1 MQLLNS
7 IALFLSSFFLWANHV
22 SSQRSTYIVHM
33 DKPSMPKAFSSHSFW
48 YFSLVK
54 SSSKPVVTQTTL
66 LAAADKSEPKLIY
79 TYDNAFHGFSAV
91 LSTQELEVLKKS
103 TGFISA
109 YADGLVT
116 PDTTHSTKFLGLNT
130 AAGLWPASEFGKDV
144 IIGIIDTG
152 IWPESPSF
160 NDDGMTPI
168 PARWKGICQQGQEF
182 NSSICNKK
190 LIGARY
196 FNAGVRAAEPTVHIN
211 IDSARD
217 EDGHGTH
224 VASIAAGNYVEGVSF
239 LGYAPGTARG
249 VAPRARIAAY
259 KTLWFGSYESDTL
272 AGIDHAVAD
281 GVDILSI
288 SITYRRSDLFENPI
302 ASATFGAREKG
313 VIVCMSA
320 GNRGPSI
327 ATLRA
332 GIPWAVVVA
341 SGTVDRWFAGTITL
355 GNEKTITG
363 WTMFPARASVRNLN
377 LVYNET
383 LSACNSTE
391 LLRESPSNSIIV
403 CNLTDQSLD
412 FVFLME
418 YLSDSDVKAA
428 IIISEDTSILRST
441 SFRYPGAVI
450 TRREAAE
457 VINYALTSAA
467 PTATMDFQQTI
478 IGPEPRVAPALSG
491 SSSRGPGQAYEG
503 ILKPDI
509 MAPGVLILAAYS
521 PNSFDSPRIGKNIFL
536 TVDYSLLSGTS
547 MAAPHIAGVAAL
559 LKAARPEWSPAA
571 IQSAMMTTANHLDST
586 NQPIKDMAFDTYRV
600 ASPLGIGSGQVDPN
614 RALHP
619 GLVYDSSPQDFVNL
633 VCSMNFTREQTQ
645 TIIRSSYNCTRP
657 SSDLN
662 YASFIALFSFEQRGM
677 TFTKKFKRT
686 VTNVGDG
693 AATYRAKLE
702 QPENATVKLWPET
715 LVFRKKYEKRS
726 YSLSIHYRG
735 DIETPYRQGSLTWT
749 DDTGKYAV
757 RSPIV
762 VSPGVD
768 NYE

>member
-1 MQLLNS
+1 MQLPHS
-7 IALFLSSFFLWANHV
+7 IAPILFSFLLWANYA
-22 SSQRSTYIVHM
+22 SSKRSSYIVHM
-33 DKPSMPKAFSSHSFW
+33 DRPSMPKAFSDHHFW
-48 YFSLVK
+48 YSSLLK
-54 SSSKPVVTQTTL
+54 SSKSV
-66 LAAADKSEPKLIY
+66 AAQASLHADKSEPKLIY
-79 TYDNAFHGFSAV
+79 TYDHAFHGFSA
-91 LSTQELEVLKKS
+91 LMSTQELEVLKKS
-103 TGFISA
+103 AGFISA
-109 YADGLVT
+109 YADSVVT
-116 PDTTHSTKFLGLNT
+116 LDTTHSTKFLGLNT
-130 AAGLWPASEFGKDV
+130 AAGLWPASEYGKDV

-160 NDDGMTPI
+160 SDVGMTPI
-168 PARWKGICQQGQEF
+168 PATWKGICQQGQEF
-182 NSSICNKK
+182 NSSLCNKK

-196 FNAGVRAAEPTVHIN
+196 FNAGVRAAEPTVEIRMN
-211 IDSARD
+211 SARD

-224 VASIAAGNYVEGVSF
+224 VASIAAGNYVDGVSF
-239 LGYAPGTARG
+239 FGYAPGTARG

-259 KTLWFGSYESDTL
+259 KTTSWGGSYESDTL
-272 AGIDHAVAD
+272 AGIDQAVAD
-281 GVDILSI
+281 GVHIISI
-288 SITYRRSDLFENPI
+288 SISYRRSDLFENPI
-302 ASATFGAREKG
+302 AAATFGAREKG

-320 GNRGPSI
+320 GNRGP

-355 GNEKTITG
+355 GNGKTITG

-377 LVYNET
+377 LVYNQT
-383 LSACNSTE
+383 LSACNSSE
-391 LLRESPSNSIIV
+391 LLRESPSNSIVI
-403 CNLTDQSLD
+403 CDLTVGI
-412 FVFLME
+412 FFLME
-418 YLSDSDVKAA
+418 YLSESDVQAV
-428 IIISEDTSILRST
+428 IIISDDTSILRST

-450 TRREAAE
+450 TRREAVE
-457 VINYALTSAA
+457 LINYASNTSS
-467 PTATMDFQQTI
+467 PTATIEFQQTI
-478 IGPEPRVAPALSG
+478 IGSEPRVAPALSG
-491 SSSRGPGQAYEG
+491 SSSRGPGLAYEG

-521 PNSFDSPRIGKNIFL
+521 PNAVERPRIGKNLFL
-536 TVDYSLLSGTS
+536 TSDYSLLSGTS

-559 LKAARPEWSPAA
+559 LKAARPEWSAAA

-586 NQPIKDMAFDTYRV
+586 RQPIKDMAFDSYRV

-614 RALHP
+614 GALDP
-619 GLVYDSSPQDFVNL
+619 GLLYDSSPQDFVNL
-633 VCSMNFTREQTQ
+633 VCSMNFSREETQ
-645 TIIRSSYNCTRP
+645 TIIRSSYNCSRAT
-657 SSDLN
+657 SDLN
-662 YASFIALFSFEQRGM
+662 YPSFIALFSFEQRGM

-702 QPENATVKLWPET
+702 QPENATVKIWPET
-715 LVFRKKYEKRS
+715 LVFGKKYEKRS

-735 DIETPYRQGSLTWT
+735 DIETPYRQGSLTWI

-768 NYE
+768 NYV